1 MGFFKRWLKYQVG
14 FFART
19 YIPAIAIFIFFMI
32 AVKFFPSYAVQSTG
46 IFSVIVFIVV
56 YLTAKPSK

>member
-1 MGFFKRWLKYQVG
+1 MDFLKKWLKYQVV

-46 IFSVIVFIVV
+46 GFTVIVFIIV